1 MAARTIGRCGPSWPC
16 DNHQVFHT
24 DLHLLA
30 RVAIGCAVAYA
41 FGFERQLRGSPAGDR
56 TFTLI
61 GGAATAITAVAGLQS
76 PQAVAGI
83 LTGLGF
89 IGAGLVF
96 TSGNKVRGLTTAATV
111 FAVAGIGI
119 VIGYDHVYLGLFL
132 AALLMFVL
140 EIEHIPGVHF
150 LDARTYADRFAN
162 DAEPNIPNGA
172 SGPHV
177 AGPHPTG
184 PTPDPSEGAAP

>member
-1 MAARTIGRCGPSWPC
+1 
-16 DNHQVFHT
+16 VFHT

-30 RVAIGCAVAYA
+30 RVAIGCAVAFV

-61 GGAATAITAVAGLQS
+61 GGGATAVTAVAGMSS

-119 VIGYDHVYLGLFL
+119 VIGYDHIVLGLCL
-132 AALLMFVL
+132 AAILLFVL
-140 EIEHIPGVHF
+140 EIEHIPGVRF
-150 LDARTYADRFAN
+150 LDARNYADRFAN
-162 DAEPNIPNGA
+162 DRDRAILDGGA
-172 SGPHV
+172 HAAVSLQPPPPGPP
-177 AGPHPTG
+177 ATG
-184 PTPDPSEGAAP
+184 PPWPSTPNEGADP